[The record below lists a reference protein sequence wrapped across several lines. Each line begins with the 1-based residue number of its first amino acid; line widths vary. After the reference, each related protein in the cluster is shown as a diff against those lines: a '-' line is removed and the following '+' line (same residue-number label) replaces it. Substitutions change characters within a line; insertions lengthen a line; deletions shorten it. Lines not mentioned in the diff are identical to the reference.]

1 MGFVCLHIPLHTT
14 FNILQVTNN
23 FNKRN
28 NNNNNNNNNY
38 HDFNGNSNKNDVDD
52 DDGRR
57 GANDND
63 NLYDYDAANGILSEK
78 LPANRFDHVLTGLK
92 PATLY
97 ACQVDGG
104 GRRKKE
110 KEKF

>member
-28 NNNNNNNNNY
+28 NNNNNY

-52 DDGRR
+52 DDDGKR

-110 KEKF
+110 KEK